1 MKSASQLTDQAQVP
15 NPFKA
20 TWFGSP
26 SNARVR
32 IIELPVG
39 GMVKLGSHSAPRPV
53 AVASIWLSGNER
65 VKVFD
70 KDIFR
75 NAPPGRMSIENLII
89 FGGPV
94 LVAWTLAVLIL
105 SLWQSWPTLRHVA
118 RRPGFI
124 ACVMVVVALV
134 DRGTYFAIRV
144 TTEGGPIND
153 RISLHLANSLLTL
166 PEFVG
171 LLISGAWLALV
182 LSGKWSRRPTG
193 VDRVGC
199 LLGLCWLA
207 IFLANEVYFVVLLP
221 LML

>member
-1 MKSASQLTDQAQVP
+1 VKPIEIPRMRRPRERLTIADTLVLVAVT
-15 NPFKA
+15 A
-20 TWFGSP
+20 LGLLG
-26 SNARVR
+26 VR
-32 IIELPVG
+32 FAF
-39 GMVKLGSHSAPRPV
+39 KLG
-53 AVASIWLSGNER
+53 LL
-65 VKVFD
+65 D
-70 KDIFR
+70 KEIFR
-75 NAPPGRMSIENLII
+75 NSPPGRMSIESLII

-105 SLWQSWPTLRHVA
+105 SLWQSWPSLRHVA
-118 RRPGFI
+118 RCPGFI

-134 DRGTYFAIRV
+134 DRGTYCAIRV
-144 TTEGGPIND
+144 ATDGGPINS

-182 LSGKWSRRPTG
+182 LSGKWRRRPTG